1 MYPYN
6 RKTQLYNAP
15 IRAKE
20 RTQNNRNS
28 QNQQTTDLSTDR
40 RLQELL
46 QLARQDAAALEQKY
60 TALLQEE
67 LLKEAEEILK
77 TMETDGKKHQRI
89 LREIL
94 YTIFSD
100 TFEDILEDVPDAETE
115 P

>member
-46 QLARQDAAALEQKY
+46 QLARQDAAAL
-60 TALLQEE
+60 
-67 LLKEAEEILK
+67 
-77 TMETDGKKHQRI
+77 
-89 LREIL
+89 
-94 YTIFSD
+94 
-100 TFEDILEDVPDAETE
+100 
-115 P
+115 